1 MKTARK
7 ILSVIIAIL
16 MLTVV
21 APSSVLAQDGGS
33 EAFFTYEVN
42 NGEATITGYNMG
54 VENPYLSDNIFQ
66 IPDYIDSY
74 TVTAIGENAFM
85 YMELSPYCRVI
96 IPNSVKRIEARAF
109 YGCKGA
115 TNIHITDGV
124 IWIGDSAFADSEF
137 IRYDF
142 GFTAG
147 ENQLYTGSDIFGS
160 ERFSRYFCCLNN
172 YSAWSNYYHPGAD
185 SEIPLSE
192 LVFSDLYN
200 YSIIYDYQV
209 IIGTGNEEIS
219 LLRSYDFS
227 TNEIPE
233 TIDGLPVVALGI
245 PYVGMYQF
253 YGNVGIK
260 DTSLSTEL
268 IIPKSIKYIYNSV
281 FPDGLMSPFKDISYR
296 GPEEEWNA
304 IEKDLEGNGG
314 LSKIRVHYNYDGHA
328 HKFTS
333 ASDPSTCIE
342 GGASYKL
349 CSVCNEK
356 YEYTALP
363 KSAHTYGDW
372 TVTVQPTT
380 QTEGKKE
387 RTCTVCQN
395 KETANVPKIEK
406 TYEYKSG
413 DIIEFGSYP
422 QTKVEDESI
431 LAELNALKLDWKT
444 KNYYTDNDSS
454 ALAQSMSYADID
466 LNGDGKYDYRAIR
479 INNDLSFCYQE
490 NSYYGTIQEKNGYNR
505 NEIYYFKYEPL
516 QWRVLDADEGYLM
529 CNNTIDSLPFQS
541 VVYEKDGESF
551 NSKDYTSYANDWETS
566 SIRKW
571 LNNDF
576 YNDAFSDAEKEI
588 IKTSK
593 LTNKNNDGLPSG
605 PDLDNSKYDGS
616 DTEDKIYLPS
626 ASDVNNYMGNYSA
639 NKRLKGTDYSQSQ
652 GCHTSRDEI
661 NPDMNYYGYSS
672 WMLRTAILSNY
683 ISIVTIDGAVDE
695 SIITHSW
702 KCGTVPALKIDG
714 LKNHEF
720 KFHTHVY
727 KSFLFSPYDITS
739 ACYYDECVWCGEKE
753 FNYNHTYGDWT
764 VTVQPTTQTEGKK
777 ERTCSVCNKTQ
788 TMSIAKLDAE
798 ALKPTVNE
806 NAPLLIDSE
815 KAQIYGFDLTKGI
828 DETVAQ
834 TFGLKEGTHLAYSNA
849 DKPRTGD
856 KIEIR
861 TDGSDE
867 VIASYTVVVFGD
879 ADGDGSYDGRDAT
892 IVSMIANGML
902 TPDAAVLA
910 AADCNHDGVV
920 DQLDVDILNYAGVL
934 LSKVDQTKTQE
945 ELQTDSVYVEYINL
959 ISQDPDKPGGEI
971 KPDEEPNDKPVKED
985 NIIVKFFK
993 IVWNFIKSLFG
1004 IK

>member
-1 MKTARK
+1 MKEARK
-7 ILSVIIAIL
+7 ILAVLIAIL
-16 MLTVV
+16 MLTAV
-21 APSSVLAQDGGS
+21 APSSVFAQDGSS
-33 EAFFTYEVN
+33 EVFFTYEVN
-42 NGEATITGYNMG
+42 NGEATITGCNRDID
-54 VENPYLSDNIFQ
+54 NPYLSDNIFQ

-74 TVTAIGENAFM
+74 PVTAIGEDAFM
-85 YMELSPYCRVI
+85 YMEFSTYCRVI
-96 IPNSVKRIEARAF
+96 IPKSVKRIEARAF
-109 YGCKGA
+109 YSCRGA

-124 IWIGDSAFADSEF
+124 TWIGDSAFADSDF

-160 ERFSRYFCCLNN
+160 DYFARYFCCLNN
-172 YSAWSNYYHPGAD
+172 YSAWSNYYHPGTD
-185 SEIPLSE
+185 SEIPLSD

-268 IIPKSIKYIYNSV
+268 VIPKSIKYIYNSA

-296 GPEEEWNA
+296 GTEEEWNA
-304 IEKDLEGNGG
+304 IEKDLDGNGG

-342 GGASYKL
+342 NGASYKL

-363 KSAHTYGDW
+363 KSAHTYG
-372 TVTVQPTT
+372 
-380 QTEGKKE
+380 E
-387 RTCTVCQN
+387 
-395 KETANVPKIEK
+395 
-406 TYEYKSG
+406 
-413 DIIEFGSYP
+413 
-422 QTKVEDESI
+422 
-431 LAELNALKLDWKT
+431 
-444 KNYYTDNDSS
+444 
-454 ALAQSMSYADID
+454 
-466 LNGDGKYDYRAIR
+466 
-479 INNDLSFCYQE
+479 
-490 NSYYGTIQEKNGYNR
+490 
-505 NEIYYFKYEPL
+505 
-516 QWRVLDADEGYLM
+516 
-529 CNNTIDSLPFQS
+529 
-541 VVYEKDGESF
+541 
-551 NSKDYTSYANDWETS
+551 
-566 SIRKW
+566 
-571 LNNDF
+571 
-576 YNDAFSDAEKEI
+576 
-588 IKTSK
+588 
-593 LTNKNNDGLPSG
+593 
-605 PDLDNSKYDGS
+605 
-616 DTEDKIYLPS
+616 
-626 ASDVNNYMGNYSA
+626 
-639 NKRLKGTDYSQSQ
+639 
-652 GCHTSRDEI
+652 
-661 NPDMNYYGYSS
+661 
-672 WMLRTAILSNY
+672 
-683 ISIVTIDGAVDE
+683 
-695 SIITHSW
+695 
-702 KCGTVPALKIDG
+702 
-714 LKNHEF
+714 
-720 KFHTHVY
+720 
-727 KSFLFSPYDITS
+727 
-739 ACYYDECVWCGEKE
+739 
-753 FNYNHTYGDWT
+753 WT

-815 KAQIYGFDLTKGI
+815 KAQIYGFDLTKGV
-828 DETVAQ
+828 DESVAQ
-834 TFGLKEGTHLAYSNA
+834 TLGLKEGTHLAYSNA

-879 ADGDGSYDGRDAT
+879 TNGDGSYDGTDAT
-892 IVSMIANGML
+892 VVNMIANGML

-920 DQLDVDILNYAGVL
+920 DQTDVDILNYAGVL

-945 ELQTDSVYVEYINL
+945 ELQTDSVYIEYINL
-959 ISQDPDKPGGEI
+959 ISQDPDKQGGEI
-971 KPDEEPNDKPVKED
+971 KPIEDPDEKPVKED

-993 IVWNFIKSLFG
+993 IIWNFIKSLFG